1 MFGLQRTPP
10 LCFDPIPMSRTS
22 LVFFLCLCLAAAVPA
37 YGQGFWGQ
45 GQGSWGGQGW
55 GEQQQPPRYYRP
67 APRPVQP
74 QPQQQP
80 QQQEAQPQASKN
92 TPAPFD
98 HDLQRLA
105 EILGSLHFLR
115 GICGSN
121 EGQKWRNEA
130 QVLIDTEAPSG
141 ERHEQMIASFNRGY
155 RAFQQSYRTCT
166 PAADFAIRRYLAE
179 GARIAREIT
188 ARYAN

>member
-1 MFGLQRTPP
+1 MPALSRL
-10 LCFDPIPMSRTS
+10 LCDALGPYARAKSDAANLRS
-22 LVFFLCLCLAAAVPA
+22 FFRLCLCL
-37 YGQGFWGQ
+37 G
-45 GQGSWGGQGW
+45 
-55 GEQQQPPRYYRP
+55 RRP
-67 APRPVQP
+67 ARAQYSSCRSRRPRPGRNLPPQPVQP
-74 QPQQQP
+74 QALPP
-80 QQQEAQPQASKN
+80 VQPQASASGAAAAG
-92 TPAPFD
+92 PAPYD

-105 EILGSLHFLR
+105 EILGALHFLR

-130 QVLIDTEAPSG
+130 QALIDAEAPAG
-141 ERHEQMIASFNRGY
+141 ERHDQMVASFNRGY

-166 PAADFAIRRYLAE
+166 PAADFAVRRYLDE